1 MTSLELVINEM
12 NFWPEIKGEPLLTL
26 PLQVNQ
32 IEDVMDYIQC
42 SLSPENL
49 HCDGEISPKQA
60 MRKEMMYVDAMADL
74 AMHTVD
80 AV

>member
-1 MTSLELVINEM
+1 MRSLQLVLNEM

-49 HCDGEISPKQA
+49 HCDGEISNA
-60 MRKEMMYVDAMADL
+60 EAARKEMMLVDAMADL
-74 AMHTVD
+74 AMHLAEVE
-80 AV
+80 